1 MANPRRE
8 FIKKGAIAALALSVP
23 AGAAKS
29 SFAASLMAPLGGHS
43 PLSMANFEPHLN
55 SRFTIHA
62 AGSKVA
68 EVTLIQVR
76 NLTKPAKLKRQPQTK
91 DCFSLLFDDPGLAR
105 LPQDTYVLSH
115 ASLGKLTFFIVP
127 VLTKRSNRSRY
138 EVIVNRLA

>member
-29 SFAASLMAPLGGHS
+29 SFAASVMAPLSGHS

-68 EVTLIQVR
+68 EVTLIQVKD
-76 NLTKPAKLKRQPQTK
+76 LTTKLKGQPQTK
-91 DCFSLLFDDPGLAR
+91 DCFSLLFDAPGTAG
-105 LPQDTYVLSH
+105 LPQDTYVLKH
-115 ASLGKLTFFIVP
+115 ASLGQVTLLMVP
-127 VLTKRSNRSRY
+127 VLTKRTNRSRY
-138 EVIVNRLA
+138 EVLINRLA